1 MTGSGW
7 SPRVGWTRSR
17 RRSCTGASCT
27 PRPRSAGTT
36 NSPAF
41 WPACRPM
48 RTAAARRLNWQARP
62 AKRRETRMAIIEA
75 RGLAR
80 TFTSRKRTVAAVR
93 GVDLTV
99 SEGEV
104 VGFLGPNGAGKTTTL
119 RMLTTLLRPTAGT
132 ATVAGA
138 DLLADPVGVRRRI
151 GYVAQAIGATG
162 GGSDPNATV
171 GEEITLQARL
181 YRVPEQQVAER
192 ARLVASQLELGGLE
206 DRLVKTLSGGQ
217 RRRLDIALGLVHSPP
232 LVFLDEP
239 TTGLDPQSR
248 SNLWD
253 HIRRLR
259 EDLGTTVFL
268 TTHYLDEADALC
280 DRILV
285 IDYGKIVAEGTPDE
299 LKRRIAGDVITLS
312 VSGGPDA
319 AKGVLAAHEGI
330 RDLTVSGRS
339 LRLTVDHG
347 GEGPPCLLREPDPAG
362 LSLRSIQLA
371 RPTLDDVFLTVTGRS
386 LREDAPQTAPLDR
399 VPVA

>member
-1 MTGSGW
+1 MG
-7 SPRVGWTRSR
+7 
-17 RRSCTGASCT
+17 
-27 PRPRSAGTT
+27 
-36 NSPAF
+36 
-41 WPACRPM
+41 
-48 RTAAARRLNWQARP
+48 
-62 AKRRETRMAIIEA
+62 IIEA

-80 TFTSRKRTVAAVR
+80 TFSTRRRTVEAVR
-93 GVDLTV
+93 GVDISV
-99 SEGEV
+99 SEGEI

-138 DLLADPVGVRRRI
+138 DLLTDPVEVRRRI

-171 GEEITLQARL
+171 REEITLQAQL
-181 YRVPEQQVAER
+181 YRVPKAEIT
-192 ARLVASQLELGGLE
+192 ARSAMLTSQLDLGGLD

-217 RRRLDIALGLVHSPP
+217 RRRLDIALGLVHSPR

-253 HIRRLR
+253 HVRRLR

-268 TTHYLDEADALC
+268 TTHYLEEADALC

-285 IDYGKIVAEGTPDE
+285 IDYGKIVAEGSPDE
-299 LKRRIAGDVITLS
+299 LKRRISGDLITLT
-312 VSGGPDA
+312 VTGGPDA
-319 AKGVLAAHEGI
+319 AKGVLTSHPGV
-330 RDLTVSGRS
+330 RDASVNGRS

-347 GEGPPCLLREPDPAG
+347 EESLPGVLRALDAAG
-362 LSLRSIQLA
+362 IGLESIQLA
-371 RPTLDDVFLTVTGRS
+371 RPSLDDVFLTVTGRS
-386 LREDAPQTAPLDR
+386 LRDDQPAGTPPAR
-399 VPVA
+399 VPAGT